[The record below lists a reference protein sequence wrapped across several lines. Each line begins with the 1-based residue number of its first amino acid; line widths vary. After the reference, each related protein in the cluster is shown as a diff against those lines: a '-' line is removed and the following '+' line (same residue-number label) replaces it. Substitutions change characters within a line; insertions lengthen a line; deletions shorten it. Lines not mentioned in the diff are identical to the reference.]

1 MNEIYQSPAFL
12 KAVAAGVA
20 ILILLVFLLKYPFR
34 KTPEW
39 TISQHFMYMNILI
52 KSSQTPEQLNQV
64 RPEIDK
70 FFDKHYKRDHD
81 NEELKRYYERLLKSV
96 SEKENQFDSQ
106 KVAI

>member
-1 MNEIYQSPAFL
+1 MNDIYQSPQFL

-20 ILILLVFLLKYPFR
+20 VLILLVFLFYPFR
-34 KTPEW
+34 KKTPEW
-39 TISQHFMYMNILI
+39 TLSQHFMYLNVLI

-70 FFDKHYKRDHD
+70 LFDKHHKSNSD
-81 NEELKRYYERLLKSV
+81 NLELKRYNERLLKSI
-96 SEKENQFDSQ
+96 SEKEKQFEGQ